1 LIRIGWETII
11 DVDGPALDPAEFCEA
26 IAKSSK
32 FRLRLGV
39 LRRGTHKYPDLPHCR
54 RLLCACGERPS
65 HGAAAGKAN
74 KFAPSHGPSQVLR
87 SGMVAGQTGSLEVVE
102 SALGDVRFGSKA
114 DIALVKS
121 DVRFTPKRRH
131 R

>member
-1 LIRIGWETII
+1 MWMVLPSIQPSFARLSRN
-11 DVDGPALDPAEFCEA
+11 PA
-26 IAKSSK
+26 SSA
-32 FRLRLGV
+32 FDSASCAGV
-39 LRRGTHKYPDLPHCR
+39 PITDLPHCR